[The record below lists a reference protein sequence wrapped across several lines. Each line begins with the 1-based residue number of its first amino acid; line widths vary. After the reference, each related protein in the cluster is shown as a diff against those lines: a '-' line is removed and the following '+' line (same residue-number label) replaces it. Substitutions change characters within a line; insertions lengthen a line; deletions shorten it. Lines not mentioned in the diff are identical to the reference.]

1 MRSTFVCRGINIMGW
16 ILCIAGIAIIIYG
29 FTQMEDKYIG
39 ISYLIEGLRYL
50 LLSFPVFGIGILVKA
65 ASLYIEKHMPEDYK
79 KGKSK
84 FNIDNLL
91 K

>member
-29 FTQMEDKYIG
+29 FTQMEDKYVG
-39 ISYLIEGLRYL
+39 IDYLIQGLQCL
-50 LLSFPVFGIGILVKA
+50 LLSFPVFGVSIIVKA

-79 KGKSK
+79 GGKSR
-84 FNIDNLL
+84 FNIDKLL